1 MTASLVL
8 AFALAIVSGQ
18 SYAQEMCAV
27 NQCSNGENCY
37 NRPGS
42 AEGFVC
48 ECNLPFRDN
57 YNCAVGPD
65 NQEIYTCYGSTC
77 TSGTF
82 VSKDY
87 PNNYPNRYR
96 ALYLLYIPGASG
108 ITFTFNSPFGI
119 ETDKDELYIGKGLSV
134 DFNLLQG
141 TSTVG
146 PDVRF
151 FEGNVLPSDFTID
164 NTDVAWLYF
173 ITDKNIQFNGFSVQ
187 FRMVDQSPPVIS
199 NCPTGVTVTTATAQA
214 QQAFWVAPTA
224 TDAETFTTV
233 SSHVPGQTFSVG
245 ITPVTYT
252 FTDLQGN
259 QATCTFNVNVIQI
272 DNQPPTITVP
282 AEDVTITVP
291 FGTPGTNVNWVE
303 PQATDN
309 SGSVFTSRTHVPG
322 SFFNVGDT
330 VVTYTFVD
338 PLGNAV
344 TAPFTVRVVELADT
358 IDPVVLNFPEDVTVT
373 VPFGT
378 PSANVPWDTPVV
390 TDNSGTVFPT
400 TDRQPGSSFPPGTTP
415 VTYTFT
421 DPAGNSVT
429 RTFNVNVIVLP
440 DSTNPV
446 VTSFPDDITVT
457 VPFGTNSIP
466 VSWDQPTATDN
477 SGSVFPSSDRP
488 TGSTFPIGTT
498 PVTYTFTDPTGN
510 RVTRT
515 FNVNVVMLADTIDP
529 VVLNFPEDVTVTVPF
544 GTPSANV
551 PWDTPVVTDNSGTV
565 FPTTDRQ
572 PGSSFPPGTTP
583 VTYTF
588 TDPAG
593 NSVTRTFNVNVIVLP
608 DSTNPVVTSFPDDI
622 TVTVPFGT
630 NSIPVSWD
638 QPTAT
643 DNSGS
648 VFPSSDRPSGSTF
661 PIGTTPVTYTFTD
674 PTGNRVT
681 RTFNVNV
688 VMLADSTDPFIVSFP
703 DDITVSVPFGTPSTP
718 VNWEEPTAFDNSGTV
733 FPSKS
738 AEPGSSF
745 PTGQTTPVTYTFTD
759 PTGNSVTRQ
768 FTVTV
773 VELPD
778 GTPPEVSDF
787 PQDITRTVPFGTTSV
802 TVTWVEPTVTDNS
815 GTVTPSSDRPSGSS
829 FLPGTTPV
837 TYNFVDPTGNS
848 VTRSFNVN
856 VIVLP
861 DSTDPFIVSFPD
873 DITVS
878 VPFGTPSTPVNWE
891 EPTAF
896 DNSGTVFP
904 SKSAEPGSSFPTGQT
919 TPVTYTFSDPT
930 GNSVTRQFTVTV
942 VELPDGTPPE
952 VSDFPQDI
960 TRTVPFGTTSV
971 TVTWVE
977 PTVTDNS
984 GTVTPSSDRPSGSSF
999 LPGTTPVTYNFVD
1012 PTGNSVTRSFNVN
1025 VIVLPDSTDPFIV
1038 SFPDDI
1044 TVSVPFGT
1052 PSTPVNWEE
1061 PTAFDNSGTVFPTKS
1076 AEPGSSFP
1084 TGQTTPVTYTFSDP
1098 TGNSVTRQFTVTVV
1112 ELPDGIDPFIV
1123 SFPDDITVSVP
1134 FGTPSTPVNWEEPT
1148 AFDNS
1153 GTVFPTKS
1161 AEPGSSFPTGQTTP
1175 VTYTFSDPTGN
1186 SVTRQFTVTVVELP
1200 DGTPPEVS
1208 DFPQDIT
1215 RTVPFGTT
1223 SVTVTWVEPTVT
1235 DNSGTVTPSSD
1246 RPSGSSFLPG
1256 TTPVTYNFVDPT
1268 GNSVTRSFN
1277 VNVIVLPDSTD
1288 PFVVS
1293 FPDDITVSVP
1303 FGTPSTPVNWEEPT
1317 AFDNSGTVFPSKS
1330 AEPGSSFPT
1339 GQTTPVTYTFSDPT
1353 GNSVTRQFT
1362 VTVVELPDGTP
1373 PEVSD
1378 FPEDITRT
1386 VPFGTTSVTVTWVE
1400 PTVTDNSG
1408 TVTPSSDRPS
1418 GSSFLPGT
1426 TPVTYNFVDPTG
1438 NSVTRSFNVNVIVL
1452 PDSTDPFIVSFPDD
1466 ITVSVPFGTPSTP
1479 VNWEEPTAF
1488 DNSGTVFPSKSAEPG
1503 SSFPTGQTT
1512 PVTYTFS
1519 DPTGNSVTRQFTVTV
1534 VELPDGIDPFI
1545 VSFPDDIT
1553 VSVPFG
1559 TPSTPVNWEEPTAF
1573 DNSGTVFPT
1582 KSAEPG
1588 SSFPTGQTTP
1598 VTYTFSDPTGNSVTR
1613 QFTVTVVELPD
1624 GTPPEVSDFPEDITR
1639 TVPFGTTSVTVTWVE
1654 PTVTDNSGTVTPS
1667 SDRPSG
1673 SSFLPGTTPVT
1684 YNFVDPT
1691 GNSVTR
1697 SFNVNVIVL
1706 PDSTD
1711 PFIVSFPDDI
1721 TVSVPFGT
1729 PSTPVNW
1736 EEPTA
1741 FDNSGTVF
1749 PTKSAE
1755 PGSSFPTGQTTP
1767 VTYTFSDPTGNSV
1780 TRQFTVT
1787 VVELPDGTPPEVS
1800 DFPED
1805 ITRTVPFGT
1814 TSVTVTWV
1822 EPTVTDNSG
1831 TVTPSSDRPSGSSFL
1846 PGTTPV
1852 TYNFVDPTGNSVTR
1866 SFNVNVI
1873 VLPDSTD
1880 PFIVSFPDDIT
1891 VSVPFGTPSTP
1902 VNWEEPTAFDNSGT
1916 VFPTKSAEP
1925 GSSFPTGQT
1934 TPVTYTFSDPTGN
1947 SVTRQF
1953 TVTVVELPDGIDP
1966 FIVSFPD
1973 DITVSVPFGTP
1984 STPVNWEEPT
1994 AFDNSGTVFPTKSA
2008 EPGSSFPTGQT
2019 TPVTYTFSDPT
2030 GNSVTRQFT
2039 VTVVELPDGTPPE
2052 VSDFPEDITRTVPF
2066 GTTSVTVT
2074 WVEPT
2079 VTDNSGTVT
2088 PSSDRPSGSSFS
2100 PGTTPVTYNFVDP
2113 TGNSVTRS
2121 FNVNVIVLPDS
2132 TDPFIVSFPD
2142 DITVSV
2148 PFGTPSTPVNW
2159 EEPTAFDNSG
2169 TVFPSK
2175 SAEPGS
2181 SFPTGQTTPVT
2192 YTFSDPTGNSVTRQ
2206 FTVTVVELPDGTP
2219 PEVSDFPEDITRT
2232 VPFGTTSV
2240 TVTWAEP
2247 TVTDNSGTVTPS
2259 SDRPSGSSF
2268 SPGTTPVTYNF
2279 VDPTGNSV
2287 TRSFN
2292 VNVIVLPDSTDP
2304 FIVSFPDDITVSV
2317 PFGTPSTPVN
2327 WEEPTA
2333 FDNSGTVFPT
2343 KSAEPGSSF
2352 PTGQTTPVTY
2362 TFSDPTGNSV
2372 TRQFTVTVVELADG
2386 TPPEVLVFPEDI
2398 TRTVPFG
2405 TTSVT
2410 VTWVEPTVT
2419 DNSGTVTPSS
2429 DRPSGSSFLPGTT
2442 PVTYNFVDPTG
2453 NSVTRSFNV
2462 NVNVLP
2468 DAIRPVITAT
2478 SDDVTV
2484 TVPFQSPGTTV
2495 DWTEPTATDNSGSFS
2510 TTKTNE
2516 PGTFFPTG
2524 SSTPVTYTFTDAAG
2538 NFAST
2543 TFTVRVIEEADMV
2556 SPMLLFC
2563 QMPITYTV
2571 VSGMAPVP
2579 VSFTAP
2585 TAADNSG
2592 NVNLLFNTKS
2602 PGDLFDAGA
2611 TTVEYRFGDQAG
2623 NVASCTFVVTI
2634 VEANPCGEQ
2643 PCLNGAACVPE
2654 TLTTY
2659 RCICPDC
2666 YSGDNCEIAR
2676 DACQGNTCQNGAV
2689 CAAQPGSCTQYEC
2702 QCPACYTGQSCQT
2715 LVNSCDNNQCAN
2727 GAACA
2732 PAAEGCVEYTCQCP
2746 PCFTGRYCTIPISA
2760 CDSSSCQNGAV
2771 CMPSTQNPNT
2781 AYACSEYKCSCT
2793 NCFTGV
2799 FCESQRDA
2807 CNPNPCVNGGVCS
2820 ATSGSCTSYSCECP
2834 PCFSGF
2840 NCEISVPNPC
2850 DNNPCLNNGVCS
2862 TVQGSCGAHT
2872 CACPDTHIGLNCESP
2887 VVANPNPCN
2896 SFPCKNGA
2904 TCLTVDSS
2912 NYICMCAPNYVGP
2925 NCLTPK
2931 AQQPQM
2937 DLCQNTPCN
2946 NGANCY
2952 NSYNSNTGTNSI
2964 PQYSCVCAS
2973 GFTGS
2978 NCNIQTGDSPA
2989 LDICNKAERP
2999 PCRQGAVCSNTFHSI
3014 DQDVDYFCTCPV
3026 GYSGHNCQTES
3037 VDPCASN
3044 PCRNGANCASFN
3056 TYFMCECLTGF
3067 GGTTCDSRIG
3077 DTTAPVIS
3085 GCPASIFTNAGT
3097 QSFSTV
3103 TWTAPTAT
3111 DESGVVFQTFASHQP
3126 GQQFPVGATP
3136 VTYVFS
3142 DLSQNY
3148 ARCVFFVTV
3157 SNNVPVTPGPSDNTP
3172 PVISNCPMGASA
3184 TAPSGSSGTEAIW
3197 VEPTATDDSLP
3208 LTVVRSHTPGAFF
3221 PLGVTDVTY
3230 TISDAAGN
3238 SAECKFVVMI
3248 NSPNMPDGT
3257 APVISNCPENQ
3268 VVNTNTGSAS
3278 VSWAEP
3284 TAVDNSGQ
3292 TPGLAQSHVPPASFP
3307 VNSVTRVTYI
3317 FYDTAG
3323 NFDSCTFTVAVQPGT
3338 TPTDMTP
3345 PVISNCPSDT
3355 TITVAPGTTSATVN
3369 WVEPTATDGDGLTP
3383 TVARSHAPN
3392 TAFPLGPTVVS
3403 YIFRDS
3409 TGNEANCNFVVTVSE
3424 AGDTTDP
3431 VFTNCPDNIV
3441 SYVNG
3446 PTATASIDFPT
3457 PTAVDNSGVTPVVSG
3472 SVGSPHTMGVGSV
3485 VASYVAR
3492 DGSGNEATC
3501 TFSISVVVDS
3511 QAPVISGCPANQVG
3525 TLATGST
3532 SVALSWVEPTATDNS
3547 GAVSTSRTH
3556 QPGQSFSEGETPVTY
3571 TFSDSAGNQNT
3582 CSFLITVNA
3591 ASTVNP
3597 CSSSPCPVSQDCYYR
3612 SNPIEYLCL
3621 PTQRRR
3627 RDANQEECLCKNG
3640 GVCADNDEGFSCACP
3655 SNFTGIICE
3664 EEVKIPKQ
3672 HTSDLNTLEVF
3683 NSTSSYFE
3691 WMMGSV
3697 MAILGVIIIILAL
3710 TICRMAPRTSSKLD
3724 SVDKAS
3730 LVY

>member
-57 YNCAVGPD
+57 YNCAIGPD

-119 ETDKDELYIGKGLSV
+119 EADKDELYIGKGLSV

-151 FEGNVLPSDFTID
+151 FEGIILPSDFTID

-173 ITDKNIQFNGFSVQ
+173 ITDKNIQFSGFSVQ
-187 FRMVDQSPPVIS
+187 YRMVDQSPPVIS
-199 NCPTGVTVTTATAQA
+199 NCPTGVTLTSATAQA

-233 SSHVPGQTFSVG
+233 SSHVPGQTFSIG
-245 ITPVTYT
+245 TTPVTYT

-259 QATCTFNVNVIQI
+259 QAMCTFNVNVIQI

-358 IDPVVLNFPEDVTVT
+358 IDPVIFNFPEDVTVT

-378 PSANVPWDTPVV
+378 TSANVPWDTPVV

-400 TDRQPGSSFPPGTTP
+400 TNRQPGSSFPPGTTP

-440 DSTNPV
+440 DST
-446 VTSFPDDITVT
+446 
-457 VPFGTNSIP
+457 
-466 VSWDQPTATDN
+466 
-477 SGSVFPSSDRP
+477 
-488 TGSTFPIGTT
+488 
-498 PVTYTFTDPTGN
+498 
-510 RVTRT
+510 
-515 FNVNVVMLADTIDP
+515 
-529 VVLNFPEDVTVTVPF
+529 
-544 GTPSANV
+544 
-551 PWDTPVVTDNSGTV
+551 
-565 FPTTDRQ
+565 
-572 PGSSFPPGTTP
+572 
-583 VTYTF
+583 
-588 TDPAG
+588 
-593 NSVTRTFNVNVIVLP
+593 
-608 DSTNPVVTSFPDDI
+608 
-622 TVTVPFGT
+622 
-630 NSIPVSWD
+630 
-638 QPTAT
+638 
-643 DNSGS
+643 
-648 VFPSSDRPSGSTF
+648 
-661 PIGTTPVTYTFTD
+661 
-674 PTGNRVT
+674 
-681 RTFNVNV
+681 
-688 VMLADSTDPFIVSFP
+688 DPFISSFP

-718 VNWEEPTAFDNSGTV
+718 VNWEEPTAFDNSGTVFPTKSAEPGSSFPTGQTTPVTYTFTDPTGNSVTRQFTVTVVELPDGIDPFIVSFPDDITVSVPFGTQSTPVNWDEPTAFDNSGTV

-778 GTPPEVSDF
+778 GIPPLVSVF
-787 PQDITRTVPFGTTSV
+787 PEDITRTVPFGTTSV
-802 TVTWVEPTVTDNS
+802 PVTWDEPTVTDNSGTVTPSSDRPSGSSFLPGTTSVTYNFVDPTGNSVTRSFNVNVIVLPDSTDPFISSFPDDITVSVPFGTPSTPVNWEEPTAFDNSGTVFPTKSAEPGSSFPTGQTTPVTYTFTDPTGNSVTRQFTVTVVELPDGIDPFIVSFPDDITVSVPFGTQSTPVNWDEPTAFDNSGTVFPSKSAEPGSSFPTGQTTPVAYTFTDPTGNSVTRQFTVTVVELPDGIPPVVSVFPEDITRTVPFGTTSVPVTWDEPTVTDNSGTVTPSSDRPSGSSFLPGTTSVTYNFVDPTGNSVTRSFNVNVIVLPDSIDPFIVSFPDDITVSVPFGTQSTPVNWEEPTAFDNSGTVFPTKSAEPGSSFPTGQTTPVTYTFTDPTGNSVTRQFTVTVVELPDGIPPVVSVFPEDITRTVPFGTTSVPVTWDEPTVTDNSGTVTPSSDRPSGSSFLPGTTPVTYNFVDPTGNSVTRSFNVNVIVLPDSTDPFISSFPDDITVSVPFGTPSTPVNWEEPTAFDNSGTVFPTKSAEPGSSFPTGQTTPVTYTFTDPTGNSVTRQFTVTVVELPDGIPPVVSVFPEDITRTVPFGTTSVPVTWDEPTVTDNS

-919 TPVTYTFSDPT
+919 TPVTYTFTDPT

-942 VELPDGTPPE
+942 VELPDGIPPV
-952 VSDFPQDI
+952 VSVFPEDI

-971 TVTWVE
+971 PVTWDE

-1025 VIVLPDSTDPFIV
+1025 VI
-1038 SFPDDI
+1038 
-1044 TVSVPFGT
+1044 
-1052 PSTPVNWEE
+1052 
-1061 PTAFDNSGTVFPTKS
+1061 
-1076 AEPGSSFP
+1076 
-1084 TGQTTPVTYTFSDP
+1084 
-1098 TGNSVTRQFTVTVV
+1098 
-1112 ELPDGIDPFIV
+1112 
-1123 SFPDDITVSVP
+1123 
-1134 FGTPSTPVNWEEPT
+1134 
-1148 AFDNS
+1148 
-1153 GTVFPTKS
+1153 
-1161 AEPGSSFPTGQTTP
+1161 
-1175 VTYTFSDPTGN
+1175 
-1186 SVTRQFTVTVVELP
+1186 
-1200 DGTPPEVS
+1200 
-1208 DFPQDIT
+1208 
-1215 RTVPFGTT
+1215 
-1223 SVTVTWVEPTVT
+1223 
-1235 DNSGTVTPSSD
+1235 
-1246 RPSGSSFLPG
+1246 
-1256 TTPVTYNFVDPT
+1256 
-1268 GNSVTRSFN
+1268 
-1277 VNVIVLPDSTD
+1277 
-1288 PFVVS
+1288 
-1293 FPDDITVSVP
+1293 
-1303 FGTPSTPVNWEEPT
+1303 
-1317 AFDNSGTVFPSKS
+1317 
-1330 AEPGSSFPT
+1330 
-1339 GQTTPVTYTFSDPT
+1339 
-1353 GNSVTRQFT
+1353 
-1362 VTVVELPDGTP
+1362 
-1373 PEVSD
+1373 
-1378 FPEDITRT
+1378 
-1386 VPFGTTSVTVTWVE
+1386 
-1400 PTVTDNSG
+1400 
-1408 TVTPSSDRPS
+1408 
-1418 GSSFLPGT
+1418 
-1426 TPVTYNFVDPTG
+1426 
-1438 NSVTRSFNVNVIVL
+1438 
-1452 PDSTDPFIVSFPDD
+1452 
-1466 ITVSVPFGTPSTP
+1466 
-1479 VNWEEPTAF
+1479 
-1488 DNSGTVFPSKSAEPG
+1488 
-1503 SSFPTGQTT
+1503 
-1512 PVTYTFS
+1512 
-1519 DPTGNSVTRQFTVTV
+1519 
-1534 VELPDGIDPFI
+1534 
-1545 VSFPDDIT
+1545 
-1553 VSVPFG
+1553 
-1559 TPSTPVNWEEPTAF
+1559 
-1573 DNSGTVFPT
+1573 
-1582 KSAEPG
+1582 
-1588 SSFPTGQTTP
+1588 
-1598 VTYTFSDPTGNSVTR
+1598 
-1613 QFTVTVVELPD
+1613 
-1624 GTPPEVSDFPEDITR
+1624 
-1639 TVPFGTTSVTVTWVE
+1639 
-1654 PTVTDNSGTVTPS
+1654 
-1667 SDRPSG
+1667 
-1673 SSFLPGTTPVT
+1673 
-1684 YNFVDPT
+1684 
-1691 GNSVTR
+1691 
-1697 SFNVNVIVL
+1697 
-1706 PDSTD
+1706 
-1711 PFIVSFPDDI
+1711 
-1721 TVSVPFGT
+1721 
-1729 PSTPVNW
+1729 
-1736 EEPTA
+1736 
-1741 FDNSGTVF
+1741 
-1749 PTKSAE
+1749 
-1755 PGSSFPTGQTTP
+1755 
-1767 VTYTFSDPTGNSV
+1767 
-1780 TRQFTVT
+1780 
-1787 VVELPDGTPPEVS
+1787 
-1800 DFPED
+1800 
-1805 ITRTVPFGT
+1805 
-1814 TSVTVTWV
+1814 
-1822 EPTVTDNSG
+1822 
-1831 TVTPSSDRPSGSSFL
+1831 
-1846 PGTTPV
+1846 
-1852 TYNFVDPTGNSVTR
+1852 
-1866 SFNVNVI
+1866 
-1873 VLPDSTD
+1873 
-1880 PFIVSFPDDIT
+1880 
-1891 VSVPFGTPSTP
+1891 
-1902 VNWEEPTAFDNSGT
+1902 
-1916 VFPTKSAEP
+1916 
-1925 GSSFPTGQT
+1925 
-1934 TPVTYTFSDPTGN
+1934 
-1947 SVTRQF
+1947 
-1953 TVTVVELPDGIDP
+1953 
-1966 FIVSFPD
+1966 
-1973 DITVSVPFGTP
+1973 
-1984 STPVNWEEPT
+1984 
-1994 AFDNSGTVFPTKSA
+1994 
-2008 EPGSSFPTGQT
+2008 
-2019 TPVTYTFSDPT
+2019 
-2030 GNSVTRQFT
+2030 
-2039 VTVVELPDGTPPE
+2039 
-2052 VSDFPEDITRTVPF
+2052 
-2066 GTTSVTVT
+2066 
-2074 WVEPT
+2074 
-2079 VTDNSGTVT
+2079 
-2088 PSSDRPSGSSFS
+2088 
-2100 PGTTPVTYNFVDP
+2100 
-2113 TGNSVTRS
+2113 
-2121 FNVNVIVLPDS
+2121 
-2132 TDPFIVSFPD
+2132 
-2142 DITVSV
+2142 
-2148 PFGTPSTPVNW
+2148 
-2159 EEPTAFDNSG
+2159 
-2169 TVFPSK
+2169 
-2175 SAEPGS
+2175 
-2181 SFPTGQTTPVT
+2181 
-2192 YTFSDPTGNSVTRQ
+2192 
-2206 FTVTVVELPDGTP
+2206 
-2219 PEVSDFPEDITRT
+2219 
-2232 VPFGTTSV
+2232 
-2240 TVTWAEP
+2240 
-2247 TVTDNSGTVTPS
+2247 
-2259 SDRPSGSSF
+2259 
-2268 SPGTTPVTYNF
+2268 
-2279 VDPTGNSV
+2279 
-2287 TRSFN
+2287 
-2292 VNVIVLPDSTDP
+2292 
-2304 FIVSFPDDITVSV
+2304 
-2317 PFGTPSTPVN
+2317 
-2327 WEEPTA
+2327 
-2333 FDNSGTVFPT
+2333 
-2343 KSAEPGSSF
+2343 
-2352 PTGQTTPVTY
+2352 
-2362 TFSDPTGNSV
+2362 
-2372 TRQFTVTVVELADG
+2372 
-2386 TPPEVLVFPEDI
+2386 
-2398 TRTVPFG
+2398 
-2405 TTSVT
+2405 
-2410 VTWVEPTVT
+2410 
-2419 DNSGTVTPSS
+2419 
-2429 DRPSGSSFLPGTT
+2429 
-2442 PVTYNFVDPTG
+2442 
-2453 NSVTRSFNV
+2453 
-2462 NVNVLP
+2462 VLP

-2524 SSTPVTYTFTDAAG
+2524 SSTLVTYTFTDAEG

-2585 TAADNSG
+2585 SAADNSG

-2602 PGDLFDAGA
+2602 PGDLFAAGA

-2623 NVASCTFVVTI
+2623 NTALCTFVVTI

-2732 PAAEGCVEYTCQCP
+2732 PAADGCVEYTCQCP

-3014 DQDVDYFCTCPV
+3014 DQDVDYFCACPV

-3248 NSPNMPDGT
+3248 NSPNMPDRT

-3284 TAVDNSGQ
+3284 TAVDDSGQ

-3317 FYDTAG
+3317 FYDNTG

-3355 TITVAPGTTSATVN
+3355 IIPVASGTTSATVN

-3392 TAFPLGPTVVS
+3392 TAFPLGPTVVN

-3409 TGNEANCNFVVTVSE
+3409 TGNEANCNFIVTVAE

-3431 VFTNCPDNIV
+3431 VFTNCPNNIV

-3446 PTATASIDFPT
+3446 PSATASIDFPT
-3457 PTAVDNSGVTPVVSG
+3457 PTAVDNSGVPPVVSG

-3485 VASYVAR
+3485 TASYVAR

-3501 TFSISVVVDS
+3501 TFSISVVVDN

-3525 TLATGST
+3525 TLASGST

-3556 QPGQSFSEGETPVTY
+3556 QPGQSFSEGETTVTY
-3571 TFSDSAGNQNT
+3571 TFSDSAGNQDT

-3612 SNPIEYLCL
+3612 SDPVEYLCL
-3621 PTQRRR
+3621 PTLRRR

-3664 EEVKIPKQ
+3664 EEVKITKQ

-3683 NSTSSYFE
+3683 HSTSSYFE